1 MNLVPNHKCM
11 SGLGIE
17 PLPHVQGPGFLPQHN
32 FPLKRREKIK
42 YMQAFPD
49 KAPNTQGCYEKP
61 MRNPTPQLC
70 PNSRQLSTKDK

>member
-17 PLPHVQGPGFLPQHN
+17 PLPHVQGPGFLPQHI

-42 YMQAFPD
+42 YV
-49 KAPNTQGCYEKP
+49 
-61 MRNPTPQLC
+61 
-70 PNSRQLSTKDK
+70 SIS